1 MITCRDLLG
10 FLHDYTAG
18 ALNEAQTRT
27 FEEHLAVCPPC
38 VAYLATY
45 RAVSTLSLATQ
56 QSDASSD
63 ELPEDLVRAILA
75 ARDRPSAP

>member
-10 FLHDYTAG
+10 FLHDYAAG

-27 FEEHLAVCPPC
+27 FEEHLTMCPPC
-38 VAYLATY
+38 VAYLASY
-45 RAVSTLSLATQ
+45 RAVSTLSLAARE
-56 QSDASSD
+56 SDATSD

-75 ARDRPSAP
+75 ARDTPSAP